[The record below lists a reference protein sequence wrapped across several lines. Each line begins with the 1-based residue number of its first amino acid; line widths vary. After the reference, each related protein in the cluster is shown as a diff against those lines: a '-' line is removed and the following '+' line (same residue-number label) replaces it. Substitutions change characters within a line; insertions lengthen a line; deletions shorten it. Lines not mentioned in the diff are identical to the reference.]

1 MEDRPMLDTEQVR
14 TRLNEHGLK
23 ATPQRIRVYKAMC
36 RLGHAAADSVYQELG
51 AERGAMTLATVYNV
65 LESLTEAGLLV
76 RRPSFSNKMFFDVE
90 TAPHFHLYRQDTGEM
105 TDFPD
110 PALQQALEDRIRER
124 IPEGLSFDGV
134 EIQILCHKT
143 DENGN

>member
-76 RRPSFSNKMFFDVE
+76 RRPSFSNKMFFDVK
-90 TAPHFHLYRQDTGEM
+90 TFPHFHLYRQDTGQM
-105 TDFPD
+105 ADFPD

-124 IPEGLSFDGV
+124 MPEGLSFDGV

>member
-76 RRPSFSNKMFFDVE
+76 RRSSFSNKMFFDVE
-90 TAPHFHLYRQDTGEM
+90 TAPHFHLYRQDTGQM

-124 IPEGLSFDGV
+124 MPEGLSFDGV

>member
-90 TAPHFHLYRQDTGEM
+90 TSPHFHLYRQDTGQM

-110 PALQQALEDRIRER
+110 PALQQALENRIRER
-124 IPEGLSFDGV
+124 MPEGLSFDGV

-143 DENGN
+143 DESGD

>member
-23 ATPQRIRVYKAMC
+23 ATLQRIRVYKAMC
-36 RLGHAAADSVYQELG
+36 RLGHASADSVYQELG
-51 AERGAMTLATVYNV
+51 ADRGAMTLATVYNV

-76 RRPSFSNKMFFDVE
+76 RRPSFSNKMFFDVN
-90 TAPHFHLYRQDTGEM
+90 TGSHFHLYRQDTGQIV
-105 TDFPD
+105 DFPD
-110 PALQQALEDRIRER
+110 PALQQVLEDRIRER
-124 IPEGLSFDGV
+124 LPEGLSFDGM

-143 DENGN
+143 DEN

>member
-90 TAPHFHLYRQDTGEM
+90 TAPHFHLYRQDTGQM

-134 EIQILCHKT
+134 EIQILFHKT

>member
-76 RRPSFSNKMFFDVE
+76 RRPSFSKMFFDVE
-90 TAPHFHLYRQDTGEM
+90 TAPHFHLYRQDTGQM

-124 IPEGLSFDGV
+124 MPEGLSFDGV

>member
-36 RLGHAAADSVYQELG
+36 RIGHAAADSVYQELG

-90 TAPHFHLYRQDTGEM
+90 TAPHFHLYRLDTGQM

-124 IPEGLSFDGV
+124 MPEGLSFDGV

>member
-36 RLGHAAADSVYQELG
+36 RIGHAAADSVYQELG

-90 TAPHFHLYRQDTGEM
+90 TAPHFHLYRQDTGQM

-124 IPEGLSFDGV
+124 MPEGLSFDGV
-134 EIQILCHKT
+134 EIQILCHKA

>member
-90 TAPHFHLYRQDTGEM
+90 TAPHFHLYRQDTGQM

-110 PALQQALEDRIRER
+110 LALQQALEDRIRER
-124 IPEGLSFDGV
+124 LPEGLSFDGV

>member
-14 TRLNEHGLK
+14 TRLNAQGLK

-36 RLGHAAADSVYQELG
+36 RLGHAAADTVYQELG
-51 AERGAMTLATVYNV
+51 AERGSMTLATVYNV

-76 RRPSFSNKMFFDVE
+76 RRPSFSNKMFFDVN
-90 TAPHFHLYRQDTGEM
+90 TGTHFHLYRQDTGQFV
-105 TDFPD
+105 DFPD
-110 PALQQALEDRIRER
+110 PALQQTLEDRIRER
-124 IPEGLSFDGV
+124 MPEGLSFDGV

-143 DENGN
+143 DEN

>member
-90 TAPHFHLYRQDTGEM
+90 TAPHFHLYRQDTGQM

-110 PALQQALEDRIRER
+110 PALQQALDDRIRDR
-124 IPEGLSFDGV
+124 MPEGLSFDGV

>member
-14 TRLNEHGLK
+14 TRLNAQGLK

-36 RLGHAAADSVYQELG
+36 RLGHAAADTVYQELG

-90 TAPHFHLYRQDTGEM
+90 TAPHFHLYRQDTGQM
-105 TDFPD
+105 ADFPD

-124 IPEGLSFDGV
+124 MPEGLSFDGV
-134 EIQILCHKT
+134 EILILCHKT
-143 DENGN
+143 DENGD

>member
-1 MEDRPMLDTEQVR
+1 MLDTEQVR

-90 TAPHFHLYRQDTGEM
+90 TSPHFHLYRQDTGQM

-110 PALQQALEDRIRER
+110 PALQQALENRIRER
-124 IPEGLSFDGV
+124 MPEGLSFDGV